1 MWTGVNRKKISE
13 YFKLK
18 GVMSTNR
25 LLYDPC
31 SYKQA
36 LKQSVSPVEYMLN
49 PLKYEHTE
57 KCRVESGLL
66 GGTNVS
72 HVHGNL
78 VDLENNLR
86 GQTYPTTH
94 CSEYLYAPP
103 KTNMLSGKE
112 YIKPVQHP
120 EIDTTMRH
128 LRSCQIASQ
137 SPVQGACYPTNLAST
152 NGM

>member
-1 MWTGVNRKKISE
+1 
-13 YFKLK
+13 
-18 GVMSTNR
+18 MSTNR

-36 LKQSVSPVEYMLN
+36 LKQSLSPVEYMLN
-49 PLKYEHTE
+49 PIKYEHDS

-86 GQTYPTTH
+86 GQTYPSTH

-103 KTNMLSGKE
+103 KTKLLQGKE
-112 YIKPVQHP
+112 YIKPVEHP
-120 EIDTTMRH
+120 AIDTNMRH
-128 LRSCQIASQ
+128 LRSCQMS
-137 SPVQGACYPTNLAST
+137 SRVDVPGACYPTEKAST
-152 NGM
+152 SGM

>member
-1 MWTGVNRKKISE
+1 MWSRVNGKKISE
-13 YFKLK
+13 YCKLK

-49 PLKYEHTE
+49 PIKYEHNQ
-57 KCRVESGLL
+57 KCRPESGLL

-86 GQTYPTTH
+86 GQTYPATH
-94 CSEYLYAPP
+94 CSQYQYEPP
-103 KTNMLSGKE
+103 KTNILKGKE
-112 YIKPVQHP
+112 YIKPVEHP
-120 EIDTTMRH
+120 DIDTNMRH
-128 LRSCQIASQ
+128 LRSCQLASRT
-137 SPVQGACYPTNLAST
+137 PVPGACYSTNLAST